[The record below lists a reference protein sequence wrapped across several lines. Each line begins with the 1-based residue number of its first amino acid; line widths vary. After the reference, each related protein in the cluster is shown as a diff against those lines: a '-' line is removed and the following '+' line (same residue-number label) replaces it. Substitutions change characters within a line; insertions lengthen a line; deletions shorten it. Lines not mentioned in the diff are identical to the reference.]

1 VSVRNHKVFVIPAI
15 RARQRGQLLKR
26 MVIKRAAGMDTQEE
40 VRYLPYERGSY
51 RLQVHGMDF
60 FIAISR
66 AGKRISP
73 PALWITVSE

>member
-1 VSVRNHKVFVIPAI
+1 
-15 RARQRGQLLKR
+15 

-51 RLQVHGMDF
+51 RLRVHGMDF
-60 FIAISR
+60 FIAISM

-73 PALWITVSE
+73 PALWIRVF